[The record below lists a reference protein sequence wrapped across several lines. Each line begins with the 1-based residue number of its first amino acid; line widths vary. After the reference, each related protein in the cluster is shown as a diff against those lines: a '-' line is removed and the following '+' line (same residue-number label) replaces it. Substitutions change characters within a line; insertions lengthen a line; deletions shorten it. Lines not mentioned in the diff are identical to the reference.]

1 MTSKQTSIDSVLKRM
16 KKLKVGQCVDMRSFK
31 RNRSVVIVCC
41 GEDSFRVVEDG
52 FFQEVWDNQSTEK
65 VKRLLKTLLKK
76 EFPRSNKIRLYTL
89 DSYEDANVNRM
100 AHGAGR
106 YGETCPTKKVED

>member
-41 GEDSFRVVEDG
+41 GDDSFRVIEDG
-52 FFQEVWDNQSTEK
+52 FFQEVWDNQSAEK

>member
-16 KKLKVGQCVDMRSFK
+16 KKLNVGQCVDMRSFK

-52 FFQEVWDNQSTEK
+52 FYQEVWDNQNTEQ

-106 YGETCPTKKVED
+106 YGETLPTKKVAG

>member
-41 GEDSFRVVEDG
+41 GEDSFRVIEDG
-52 FFQEVWDNQSTEK
+52 FFQEVWDNQSADK
-65 VKRLLKTLLKK
+65 VKRLLKILLKK